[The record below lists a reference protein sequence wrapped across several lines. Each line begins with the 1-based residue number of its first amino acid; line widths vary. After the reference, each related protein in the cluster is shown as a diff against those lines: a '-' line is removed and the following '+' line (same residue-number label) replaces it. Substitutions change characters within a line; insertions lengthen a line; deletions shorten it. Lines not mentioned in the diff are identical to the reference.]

1 MLYHGFLLPYSL
13 SMHARPLVE
22 SQLAPPLSY
31 QSSTS
36 SCSVITPA
44 SYKMEYTLPVSVSGL
59 QMKCMFW
66 QHFAGQ
72 GAFTS
77 SQCYQ
82 VQSLMSR
89 YCSSLSSGRNLVCGD
104 ELEEEIQGHEELED
118 DYNYDNNPEY

>member
-1 MLYHGFLLPYSL
+1 
-13 SMHARPLVE
+13 
-22 SQLAPPLSY
+22 
-31 QSSTS
+31 
-36 SCSVITPA
+36 
-44 SYKMEYTLPVSVSGL
+44 MEYTLPVSVSGL

-89 YCSSLSSGRNLVCGD
+89 YCSSLSSGHNLVCGD

-118 DYNYDNNPEY
+118 DYNYDNNPEYQEALM